1 MEKMTSK
8 KNAYLDALDKRVLV
22 FDGAM
27 GTTLQS
33 FNLSPEDFG
42 GKALDGCNDA
52 LVLSKPSVVADVHL
66 AFLEAGADVIETDSF
81 RSNRLTLADYG
92 LQDQVIEINQ
102 KAAELAREC
111 ADKFSTLEKPRF
123 VAGSM
128 GPSGKLISTDDP
140 EMSDVSFD
148 ELKEVFREQAVGL
161 IRGGVDLLL
170 IETSNDI
177 LEVKAVVNG
186 IREALKDEGKFLP
199 IQAQVTL
206 DTNGKM
212 LLGTDITA
220 VVAIL
225 EGMGVNAIGLNC
237 STGPEH
243 MRESMEYL
251 TERSSVPISCI
262 PNAGLPLNIDGE
274 AVYPMTPDEFSQ
286 QLGDYVEKLGVRIV
300 GGCCGTRP
308 EHIKALSE
316 RIVKIKAEQPH
327 ADKEAMLASP
337 VQAVEIEQ
345 KPAPFIIGERMN
357 AQGSK
362 AFKRLLLA
370 EDYEA
375 IMQVARDQLGFG
387 AHGLDISVAT
397 TERSDEAEL
406 MQAIVKKLSLE
417 VPVPLII
424 DTTEV
429 AVAEVALQTAPGRCL
444 INSTNLES
452 GPEKA
457 GKMFTLAREYSA
469 AVMCLTIDEEGMA
482 KTADRK
488 LAIARRMLEM
498 AVSDF
503 QLRPVDLVFDPL
515 TFTLATGQEVWRES
529 ALETLKGLALIKQE
543 LPGVHT
549 CLGVSNVSFGL
560 AQPARKLIN
569 SVFLHHAVENG
580 LDMAIVNPAHIRAF
594 AEIPDEEKELA
605 ENLIFN
611 RSEDA
616 LEKLVEWFE
625 THIETG
631 DDGASKKD
639 PFEGLDAKER
649 LFQRIVL
656 RQKNGLEEDIDQVL
670 AESAEPQGQAA
681 VGILND
687 ILLPAMK
694 EVGNRFASGALI
706 LPFVLQ
712 SAEAMKKAVSHL
724 EQFLERQEGLSKGK
738 IVLATVYG
746 DVHDIG
752 KNLVKTILS
761 NNGFDVIDLGKQV
774 SAEEIISRAIEEQ
787 ADAVGLSALL
797 VSTSKQM
804 PLIANEFQRRGI
816 VMPLLIGG
824 AAINP
829 QFAERISSNAELGEY
844 KAGIYYCKD
853 AFEGL
858 MVMEQLVEEDKRK
871 HLKASDFPPPPEF
884 VREPMPDASLAEAQE
899 LVAKVEAAE
908 RIPTISPMG
917 IRVDKALPF
926 EEVSRLINLSS
937 LYRMSWGAKKVRGQE
952 WTDLKLEFD
961 RRRWRML
968 EEAQKEG
975 WIQPQAV
982 YGYFPVW
989 KNGNDIIVFDPQKS
1003 TIGKPVE
1010 LTRLSFP
1017 RQRDGETLCLSDY
1030 FLPAGSKQFD
1040 ILPLQVVTVG
1050 KAATERIARL
1060 DSEDRYSD
1068 GYFLHGLAVQMAEA
1082 SAEFLHQRIKQ
1093 ELGLEPEQ
1101 GERYSWGYPALPWV
1115 KEHRK
1120 VFDLLPAEKEL
1131 GLKLTEAYFFVPEQ
1145 TTAAMVVHHPQ
1156 AKLFDSGISRME
1168 MLFED

>member
-8 KNAYLDALDKRVLV
+8 KNAYLDALDKRVLI

-33 FNLSPEDFG
+33 FNLTPEDFG

-52 LVLSKPSVVADVHL
+52 LVLSKPSVVAEVHR

-92 LQDQVIEINQ
+92 LQDRVIEINQ

-111 ADKFSTLEKPRF
+111 ADSFSTLEKPRF

-148 ELKEVFREQAVGL
+148 ELKDVFREQAVGL

-186 IREALKDEGKFLP
+186 IREALQEEGKFLP

-212 LLGTDITA
+212 LLGTDVTA

-308 EHIKALSE
+308 EHIKALAE
-316 RIVKIKAEQPH
+316 RIAKIKAEPAH
-327 ADKEAMLASP
+327 AEKEAMLASP

-375 IMQVARDQLGFG
+375 IMQVARDQLAFG

-397 TERSDEAEL
+397 IERSDEAEL
-406 MQAIVKKLSLE
+406 MRAIVKKLSLE

-429 AVAEVALQTAPGRCL
+429 AVAEVALQTAPGRSL

-488 LAIARRMLEM
+488 LAIAKRMLEM

-503 QLRPVDLVFDPL
+503 QLRPEDLVFDPL

-529 ALETLKGLALIKQE
+529 AMETLKGLALIKQE
-543 LPGVHT
+543 LTGVHT

-569 SVFLHHAVENG
+569 SVFLHHAVQNG

-594 AEIPDEEKELA
+594 AEIPEGEKTLA

-625 THIETG
+625 THSETG
-631 DDGASKKD
+631 DEGASKKD
-639 PFEGLDAKER
+639 PFEGLNAKER

-656 RQKNGLEEDIDQVL
+656 RQKNGLDEDIDQVL
-670 AESAEPQGQAA
+670 AESDQPRGDAA
-681 VGILND
+681 VSILND

-712 SAEAMKKAVSHL
+712 SAEAMKKAVSYL
-724 EQFLERQEGLSKGK
+724 EQYLERQEGLSKGK

-804 PLIANEFQRRGI
+804 PLIANEFQRRG
-816 VMPLLIGG
+816 VEMPLLIGG

-829 QFAERISSNAELGEY
+829 QFAERISTNAEMGEY
-844 KAGIYYCKD
+844 KAGIFYCKD

-858 MVMEQLVEEDKRK
+858 TVMEQLVEDEKRK
-871 HLKASDFPPPPEF
+871 HLKASDFPAPPEF
-884 VREPMPDASLAEAQE
+884 VSESKSEGRLAEAQD

-908 RIPTISPMG
+908 SIPTISPMG

-926 EEVSRLINLSS
+926 EQVSRLINLSS

-952 WTDLKLEFD
+952 WTDLKHEFD

-968 EEAQKEG
+968 EEAQKKG

-989 KNGNDIIVFDPQKS
+989 KDGNELIVFDPQKS
-1003 TIGKPVE
+1003 KIEKPVE

-1017 RQRDGETLCLSDY
+1017 RQREGEGLCLSDY

-1050 KAATERIARL
+1050 KAATERIAQL
-1060 DSEDRYSD
+1060 DSEDRYSE

-1093 ELGLEPEQ
+1093 ELGLAAEQ
-1101 GERYSWGYPALPWV
+1101 GERYSWGYPALPWL

-1131 GLKLTEAYFFVPEQ
+1131 GLKLTEAYLFVPEQ

-1168 MLFED
+1168 QLFED

>member
-92 LQDQVIEINQ
+92 LQDRVVEINQ
-102 KAAELAREC
+102 KAAKLAREC

-148 ELKEVFREQAVGL
+148 ELKDVFREQAVGL

-177 LEVKAVVNG
+177 LEVKAVING
-186 IREALKDEGKFLP
+186 IREAMKEEGKFLP

-316 RIVKIKAEQPH
+316 RIAKIKAEQPH

-503 QLRPVDLVFDPL
+503 QLRPEDLVFDPL

-670 AESAEPQGQAA
+670 AESDESRGEASIS
-681 VGILND
+681 ILND

-712 SAEAMKKAVSHL
+712 SAEAMKKAVSYL
-724 EQFLERQEGLSKGK
+724 EQYLERHEGLSKGK

-774 SAEEIISRAIEEQ
+774 TAEEIISRAIEEQ

-804 PLIANEFQRRGI
+804 PLIAHEFQRRGI
-816 VMPLLIGG
+816 EMPLLIGG

-884 VREPMPDASLAEAQE
+884 VSEPMLEVSLANAQE

-989 KNGNDIIVFDPQKS
+989 KDGNDIIVFDPQKS
-1003 TIGKPVE
+1003 TIEKPVE

-1050 KAATERIARL
+1050 KAATERITQL